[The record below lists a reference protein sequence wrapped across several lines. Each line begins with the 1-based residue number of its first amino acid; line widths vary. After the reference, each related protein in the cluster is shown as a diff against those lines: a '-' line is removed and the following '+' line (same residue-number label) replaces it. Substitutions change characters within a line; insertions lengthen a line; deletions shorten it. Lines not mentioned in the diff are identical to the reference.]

1 MSKTAI
7 VILNWNGSRMMQRFL
22 PTVLEYSRDEADV
35 WVADNAST
43 DDSMDMLR
51 EKFPEVKTV
60 VLDRNYGFADGYNRG
75 FRAIEEAYRR
85 TPTTVMASAEKTD
98 ETKTGEAA
106 LPDYYVLLNSDVEV
120 THHWLTPLVEYMDNH
135 PETCACQPK
144 MLSEQNKDAFEYAG
158 ASGGFLDRYGYPFCR
173 GRIFSTVERDDGQY
187 NYMMPI
193 LWASGACLMIRRAD
207 YWSVGGLDGRFF
219 AHNEEIDLCW
229 RLRWRGRRIVCLPE
243 SEIYHV
249 GGGTLPKSD
258 PLKTYLNFRNNLTM
272 LYKNLPE
279 EELHH
284 VMSVRRWL
292 DYLAAVK
299 MLLLGHSW
307 GDFKAVIRGRSAFK
321 RWRHDFDKD
330 REEIQRT
337 RTVDHVPEQYGF
349 SILWQ
354 YYAKGIKTFKGLK

>member
-187 NYMMPI
+187 DYMMPI
-193 LWASGACLMIRRAD
+193 LWASGACLMIRRED
-207 YWSVGGLDGRFF
+207 YWRVGGLDGRFF
-219 AHNEEIDLCW
+219 AHNEEIDMCW
-229 RLRWRGRRIVCLPE
+229 RLRWLGRKIVCLPE
-243 SEIYHV
+243 SQVYHV
-249 GGGTLPKSD
+249 GGGTLPKSN
-258 PLKTYLNFRNNLTM
+258 PMKTYLNFRNNLTM
-272 LYKNLPE
+272 LYKNLPQE
-279 EELHH
+279 DLRH
-284 VMSVRRWL
+284 VMRVRWLL
-292 DYLAAVK
+292 DYLAAWET
-299 MLLLGHSW
+299 LILNRSW
-307 GDFKAVIRGRSAFK
+307 GDFKAIYQARHAFRK
-321 RWRHDFDKD
+321 WKKNFKAD
-330 REEIQRT
+330 RERIQQSRKTSDKEIRT
-337 RTVDHVPEQYGF
+337 PY
-349 SILWQ
+349 SILWL
-354 YYAKGIKTFKGLK
+354 YYAKGIRTFQKI